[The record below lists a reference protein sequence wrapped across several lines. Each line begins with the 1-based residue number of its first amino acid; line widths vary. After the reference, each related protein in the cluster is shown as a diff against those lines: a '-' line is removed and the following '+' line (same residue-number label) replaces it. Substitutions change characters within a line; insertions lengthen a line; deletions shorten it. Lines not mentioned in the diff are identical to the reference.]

1 MDENKEIIAEILSC
15 AVESSKQ
22 EMSRSNILLAK
33 SDYLMKY
40 ISATFVIVNAVCA
53 FAISRE
59 FIPAAIVCVYYL
71 LIGIL
76 LLISM
81 VITIQ
86 VQTLLKVEYFPTGTQ
101 ILEGMAERWESDKE
115 VYSILNLQVDNIKYY
130 SQYTESLKEAND
142 DRAKKLKQA
151 YKCFVYATV
160 GVAIG
165 FLIFLILIA

>member
-1 MDENKEIIAEILSC
+1 MDETKGIITEILSC

-40 ISATFVIVNAVCA
+40 ISAAFVIVNAICA

-71 LIGIL
+71 LTGLL

-101 ILEGMAERWESDKE
+101 ILEGMAEKWESDKE
-115 VYSILNLQVDNIKYY
+115 VYSILNLQIDNIKYY

-151 YKCFVYATV
+151 YKCFMYATV
-160 GVAIG
+160 GMAIG
-165 FLIFLILIA
+165 FLVFLILIA